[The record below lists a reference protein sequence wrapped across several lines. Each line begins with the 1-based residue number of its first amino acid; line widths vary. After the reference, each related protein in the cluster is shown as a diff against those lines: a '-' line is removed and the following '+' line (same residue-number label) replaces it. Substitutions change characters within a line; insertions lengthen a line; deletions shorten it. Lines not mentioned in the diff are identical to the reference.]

1 MAFGFANGKVWIQN
15 YEGEEAEKLAEKL
28 AEKETDIRLVEVGP
42 HFCLI
47 PIIIQERIFRWACD
61 M

>member
-1 MAFGFANGKVWIQN
+1 MGFGFANGKVWIQN
-15 YEGEEAEKLAEKL
+15 YEGEEGEKL